1 MIEILPF
8 LGTKSSKSSV
18 SFTLMAD
25 LFALVTLQSE
35 LGVKR
40 LCILILDLW
49 RTEFQF
55 YFL

>member
-18 SFTLMAD
+18 SFTLTAD